1 MKNVTRFFYSL
12 FSVALALCSLAH
24 ANQGNTMQ
32 RVIVM
37 LGAPGAGKGTVA
49 VKLSEELSLPH
60 ISTGDLFRANIGGKT
75 TLGAKAKGYMD
86 KGDLVPDKLVLD
98 MLFARVQ
105 DPDCA
110 KGYILD
116 GFPRTLNQAE
126 ELTARLEGKADLIAL
141 SIEVAEDQLVT
152 RIVNRR
158 VCKACGAPF
167 HLNFNPPAKAGE
179 CDRCKS
185 ELCQRDDDTEAVVTK
200 RIAVYHKQTAPVET
214 FYRAK
219 GCVVAINGNKSPKE
233 VLAQA
238 KEKLAKRS

>member
-1 MKNVTRFFYSL
+1 MKNIARFFCSL
-12 FSVALALCSLAH
+12 FSIALVLCSSVH
-24 ANQGNTMQ
+24 AKQGTEMQ

-49 VKLSEELSLPH
+49 VKLSKELNLPH

-75 TLGAKAKGYMD
+75 ELGAKAKGYMD
-86 KGDLVPDKLVLD
+86 KGELVPDELVLD

-126 ELTARLEGKADLIAL
+126 ALTDRLKGKAELLAL
-141 SIEVAEDQLVT
+141 SIEVAEEQLVS

-158 VCKACGAPF
+158 VCKECGAPF
-167 HLNFNPPAKAGE
+167 HLRFNPPAKEGE
-179 CDRCKS
+179 CDQCKG
-185 ELCQRDDDTEAVVTK
+185 ELYQRDDDTEAVVTK
-200 RIAVYHKQTAPVET
+200 RIAVYHKQTEPVET

-219 GCVVAINGNKSPKE
+219 GCVIPIDGNNSPKE
-233 VLAQA
+233 VLAAA
-238 KEKLAKRS
+238 KAKLTQR